1 MAVAE
6 GTPDQQQDD
15 RPEDR
20 PDDARQLHRA
30 VVDVL
35 TEKQVSE
42 EPARKAA
49 QHAEQPGAEQT
60 HRVGTRHQ
68 QTGQRTGEQ
77 THDEQDDTF
86 FVLAGVLTVQ
96 VNDEIFDLAA
106 GDFATVPPGIPHT
119 FDNVRKDQASVKVAN
134 LMTPGGLDET
144 FLELSQLGDGASAGK
159 LGEIFARHGVR
170 RIGPT
175 IGQKL
180 GLR

>member
-1 MAVAE
+1 MPAVNIVRAGE
-6 GTPDQQQDD
+6 GK
-15 RPEDR
+15 
-20 PDDARQLHRA
+20 AY
-30 VVDVL
+30 
-35 TEKQVSE
+35 E
-42 EPARKAA
+42 EIWKFKS
-49 QHAEQPGAEQT
+49 GSL
-60 HRVGTRHQ
+60 
-68 QTGQRTGEQ
+68 TGQRFDFMVGEVPYLGGPPLH

-119 FDNVRKDQASVKVAN
+119 FDNVRKDQAGVKVAN

-144 FLELSQLGDGASAGK
+144 FLELSRLGDGASAGQ

-170 RIGPT
+170 MIGPT